1 MRFVPFCKGTL
12 STVPSLAMAATLAAP
27 FTMVAQDGEGRQ
39 AAQAGEALGV
49 GLYRSLASSEG
60 NIVFSPYSI
69 SEMLALLSEGAGG
82 KTKQELLQSLHW
94 EQPPDRMAPAFEA
107 QDRQLG
113 RTDHGDGELLVS
125 NGLWFQRGG
134 EPRQEFLSVAQVAYG
149 AEIRGADFVAN
160 GPAALDEINSW
171 VSLKT
176 RGKIAEL
183 FPPGSLNSATRI
195 ALVNAVYFKGKWEHP
210 FDARRTASRPF
221 FISPGSS
228 VMVAQMNETQALKAV
243 SIDGSDIL
251 ELPYLGGGLSMVIL
265 LPNSNDGLPALE
277 RSLGANPSSLLEW
290 LASLDFAKE
299 ESIRVELPR
308 FKMTYSVELT
318 QALRQSGVTS
328 AFDPQV
334 ADFSQIDGARD
345 LHVSTVRHK
354 AFIDVNEEG
363 TEAAAATSAGMS
375 ALGIRR
381 VREFTADHPFL
392 FLIRD
397 NAAGSLLFL
406 GRVLDPRGK

>member
-1 MRFVPFCKGTL
+1 MGFVQFSKRIL
-12 STVPSLAMAATLAAP
+12 SSGPSLALAATLAAP
-27 FTMVAQDGEGRQ
+27 PTLGAQERESRQ

-49 GLYRSLASSEG
+49 GLYRLFASNEG

-69 SEMLALLSEGAGG
+69 SEMLALLSEGAAG
-82 KTKQELLQSLHW
+82 KTKRELLQALNW
-94 EQPPDRMAPAFEA
+94 DKPPDRMASAFEA
-107 QDRQLG
+107 QDRQLD
-113 RTDHGDGELLVS
+113 RTDRGDVELLVS
-125 NGLWFQRGG
+125 NGLWFQKGS
-134 EPRQEFLSVAQVAYG
+134 EPRQGFLKVAHEAYG
-149 AEIRGADFVAN
+149 AEIRDSDFIAN
-160 GPAALDEINSW
+160 VPAALEEINGW

-176 RGKIAEL
+176 RGKIADL

-210 FDARRTASRPF
+210 FEARRTASRPF

-228 VMVAQMNETQALKAV
+228 VMVPQMNETQALKAV
-243 SIDGSDIL
+243 SIEGSDIL

-265 LPNSNDGLPALE
+265 LPNSNDGLSSLE
-277 RSLGANPSSLLEW
+277 RSLCANPANLLEW

-299 ESIRVELPR
+299 ESIRVALPR

-354 AFIDVNEEG
+354 AFIDVSEEG

-381 VREFTADHPFL
+381 IREFTADHPFL

-397 NAAGSLLFL
+397 NATGSLLFL
-406 GRVLDPRGK
+406 GRVLDPR